1 MEGGCYCGAIRYK
14 TEGEPLMKGECFCR
28 ECQYATG
35 GNSLFVMIVPTEGFE
50 ITKGTVKDFSH
61 PGKEGAVTRQFC
73 PECGTQLFTRAPSL
87 PHGVIVKVGTLDD
100 PAAFGGPAMA
110 IQADDAQPF
119 HRLPDHIPVFQK
131 WMS

>member
-1 MEGGCYCGAIRYK
+1 MEGGCYCGAVRYRID
-14 TEGEPLMKGECFCR
+14 GEPMMKGECYCR

-35 GNSLFVMIVPTEGFE
+35 GNSLFVMIVPADGFE
-50 ITKGTVKDFSH
+50 ITKGEVRGYSRPDLDGS
-61 PGKEGAVTRQFC
+61 VTREFC
-73 PECGTQLFTRAPSL
+73 AECGTQLFTRAPSL
-87 PHGVIVKVGTLDD
+87 PNGVIVKVGSLDD

-110 IQADDAQPF
+110 IHADDAQPF